1 MNNLKLAVRNL
12 IRNRRRSL
20 TTIFAMVIGMIALL
34 LFGRGISSIY
44 FGLQTGIVQ
53 TQGHLHIYKEGYLEF
68 GSSRPSDYYIDDYK
82 NIIVQINKD
91 KFLKQRIKVI
101 TPVVSLAGIAGNY
114 AADSSKTF
122 IGSGVIPSDKNKMGT
137 WDQYDIG
144 LNQTLLALTD
154 NDTTQGVVGVGMAK
168 MLNLCDRLKVPDCKD
183 RPVAT
188 VKVKVDDQVLAL
200 QSLLEEE
207 SIQGS
212 DNKQNSVQIDL
223 LASTGSGA
231 PNVVSLSIISAQKMP
246 NKVLDDSYV
255 TMHLAQAQ
263 KLVFADNSRV
273 SSLIIQLEKSEMI
286 EETQAYLSQYL
297 KGKSSKQVFEVKNYG
312 EFNAEFFQV
321 VGMFIVIFIFIALM
335 ISLVVLFTTVNTLT
349 MSVMERISEIG
360 SLRAMGLRRSAVR
373 WQFLLE
379 GAVIGVAGATLGL
392 IISIIITLLYNQSGF
407 SWSPPGSVESRD
419 LKILLFANPYL
430 LIGTWLLMTLVA
442 TVSSLLPARYASKM
456 NIVNAI
462 RNN

>member
-1 MNNLKLAVRNL
+1 
-12 IRNRRRSL
+12 
-20 TTIFAMVIGMIALL
+20 
-34 LFGRGISSIY
+34 
-44 FGLQTGIVQ
+44 
-53 TQGHLHIYKEGYLEF
+53 
-68 GSSRPSDYYIDDYK
+68 
-82 NIIVQINKD
+82 
-91 KFLKQRIKVI
+91 
-101 TPVVSLAGIAGNY
+101 
-114 AADSSKTF
+114 
-122 IGSGVIPSDKNKMGT
+122 
-137 WDQYDIG
+137 
-144 LNQTLLALTD
+144 
-154 NDTTQGVVGVGMAK
+154 
-168 MLNLCDRLKVPDCKD
+168 
-183 RPVAT
+183 
-188 VKVKVDDQVLAL
+188 
-200 QSLLEEE
+200 
-207 SIQGS
+207 
-212 DNKQNSVQIDL
+212 
-223 LASTGSGA
+223 
-231 PNVVSLSIISAQKMP
+231 
-246 NKVLDDSYV
+246 V

-297 KGKSSKQVFEVKNYG
+297 KGKSSNQVFEVKNYG

-379 GAVIGVAGATLGL
+379 GAVIGVAGATLGV
-392 IISIIITLLYNQSGF
+392 IISIIITLLFNQSGF